1 MALTKKNNTGKTTK
15 KVSKWQRSASIQ
27 KVNDEE
33 PAHGGEVLDSA
44 LDVIMEE
51 VGTRE
56 KSPGSVNT
64 VSDDEDDEEKL
75 RECSKAG

>member
-15 KVSKWQRSASIQ
+15 KVSKRQRSASIQ
-27 KVNDEE
+27 EVNDEE
-33 PAHGGEVLDSA
+33 PAHGGEVLDLAS
-44 LDVIMEE
+44 DVIMEE

>member
-1 MALTKKNNTGKTTK
+1 
-15 KVSKWQRSASIQ
+15 
-27 KVNDEE
+27 
-33 PAHGGEVLDSA
+33 
-44 LDVIMEE
+44 MEE
-51 VGTRE
+51 VGTCE